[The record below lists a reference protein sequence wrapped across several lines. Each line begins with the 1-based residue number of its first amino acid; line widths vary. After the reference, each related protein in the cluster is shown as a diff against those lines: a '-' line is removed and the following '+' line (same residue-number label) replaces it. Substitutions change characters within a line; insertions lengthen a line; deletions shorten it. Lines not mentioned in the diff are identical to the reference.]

1 MLRGVLLCLEK
12 KNRRVHVRGAKVRRD
27 NVGRRT
33 KVNVPINNKLTFNSG
48 RIVRIVRRIIY
59 VCVATVD
66 GRSLACLCISVLVFA
81 QNGKRFLQGVWSMYA
96 FMYVSMPTERL
107 L

>member
-1 MLRGVLLCLEK
+1 MLRGVLECLEK
-12 KNRRVHVRGAKVRRD
+12 KDRRVHVRGAKVRKG

-33 KVNVPINNKLTFNSG
+33 RVHALKFSKPMLNSG

-66 GRSLACLCISVLVFA
+66 GSDLTSDATEITPDITNIFFSILVFA
-81 QNGKRFLQGVWSMYA
+81 QNGKR
-96 FMYVSMPTERL
+96 RL
-107 L
+107 S

>member
-12 KNRRVHVRGAKVRRD
+12 KDRRVHVRGAKVRRD

-33 KVNVPINNKLTFNSG
+33 TVNAPSISKMKLNSG

-81 QNGKRFLQGVWSMYA
+81 QNGKRFLQEGHW
-96 FMYVSMPTERL
+96 
-107 L
+107 

>member
-33 KVNVPINNKLTFNSG
+33 TVNAPSISEMTLNSG
-48 RIVRIVRRIIY
+48 RIARIARLIINVY
-59 VCVATVD
+59 VVIVD
-66 GRSLACLCISVLVFA
+66 GRNL
-81 QNGKRFLQGVWSMYA
+81 W
-96 FMYVSMPTERL
+96 MPLDTPIWKL